1 MDNIKYNA
9 NYILQLMPRLNET
22 ISSNNDLEQYRSLLI
37 LQQVIKALASKRLPS
52 DRRVFQVKIDSVIK
66 FSISRIDVIIIF

>member
-1 MDNIKYNA
+1 
-9 NYILQLMPRLNET
+9 MPRLNET

-52 DRRVFQVKIDSVIK
+52 DRRVFQVSKLTVFYIENFNFVPI
-66 FSISRIDVIIIF
+66 